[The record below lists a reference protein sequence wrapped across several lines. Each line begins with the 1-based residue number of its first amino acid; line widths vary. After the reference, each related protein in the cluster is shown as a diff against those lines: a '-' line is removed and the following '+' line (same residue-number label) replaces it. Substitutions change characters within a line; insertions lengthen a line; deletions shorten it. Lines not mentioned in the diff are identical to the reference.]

1 MTQVCSGFCDR
12 FKKESK
18 IEKIKKFSKFLPGNL
33 RYANGQKWCTL
44 CAQYI
49 ITEAYVCPCCK
60 TRLRSNRR
68 NKNRK
73 KISIEVEVKSQK
85 KN

>member
-1 MTQVCSGFCDR
+1 MAQVCSGLCDR

-18 IEKIKKFSKFLPGNL
+18 DDKIKKFSKFLPGNL
-33 RYANGQKWCTL
+33 RYSNGQKWCAL
-44 CAQYI
+44 CAQYMV
-49 ITEAYVCPCCK
+49 TESFFCPCCK

-73 KISIEVEVKSQK
+73 KVMVELEVKSSK
-85 KN
+85 KT

>member
-1 MTQVCSGFCDR
+1 MAQTCSGYCDR
-12 FKKESK
+12 LKKESK
-18 IEKIKKFSKFLPGNL
+18 AEKLKKFSKFLPGNL
-33 RYANGQKWCTL
+33 RYSNGQKWCSL

-49 ITEAYVCPCCK
+49 ITESYLCPCCK

-73 KISIEVEVKSQK
+73 KIMAPLEVKSNK
-85 KN
+85 K

>member
-1 MTQVCSGFCDR
+1 MAQVCSGLCDR

-18 IEKIKKFSKFLPGNL
+18 ADKIKKFSKFLPGNL
-33 RYANGQKWCTL
+33 RYSNGQKWCAL

-49 ITEAYVCPCCK
+49 ITESFFCPCCK

-73 KISIEVEVKSQK
+73 KIIANLEVKSSK
-85 KN
+85 KA